1 MPLKALPHFICPLL
15 SHQTPVYIQTCS
27 NTYHVFVGAL
37 LTPRVPSAILP
48 SFVYHSERCLKVY
61 AAAFRPPAPTRCL
74 PPETMKLLSPTSVIF
89 QVVHSN
95 LLIESGRLTIPS
107 APTALA
113 RLPCYLLL
121 FLLSLFADSAKF
133 CSLNVKFLKLLP
145 GTCFLLSSTSHG

>member
-61 AAAFRPPAPTRCL
+61 AAAFRPCPPLPPAPTRCL

-95 LLIESGRLTIPS
+95 LLIESGRRATYYSLCTHSSGTPPVLFI
-107 APTALA
+107 ALPA
-113 RLPCYLLL
+113 QSIC
-121 FLLSLFADSAKF
+121 
-133 CSLNVKFLKLLP
+133 
-145 GTCFLLSSTSHG
+145 